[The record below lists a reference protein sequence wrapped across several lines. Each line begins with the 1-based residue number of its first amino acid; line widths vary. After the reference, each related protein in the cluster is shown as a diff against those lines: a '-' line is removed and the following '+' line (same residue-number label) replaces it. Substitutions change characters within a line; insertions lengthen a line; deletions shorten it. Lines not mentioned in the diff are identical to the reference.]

1 MHWFGLIAQG
11 LGGASGRFAFFYL
24 FIVIINISSVLVV
37 ICVIIVLVIIFVI
50 IIILL
55 YVCYYYH
62 YYFILGNEI
71 GRDMEERMR
80 QSFEKEKNFY
90 NDINDE
96 RSSW

>member
-1 MHWFGLIAQG
+1 MGDL
-11 LGGASGRFAFFYL
+11 LFYL
-24 FIVIINISSVLVV
+24 FIVTIHISSVLVV
-37 ICVIIVLVIIFVI
+37 ICVIIVLV
-50 IIILL
+50 IILL